1 MAKEI
6 KFKDGNNDIFI
17 RRQYT
22 FLVQN
27 SLGPVVM
34 RTLRANFKVS
44 IAKGDED
51 VVIVEEKKS

>member
-1 MAKEI
+1 MKIDE
-6 KFKDGNNDIFI
+6 NNDIFI

-27 SLGPVVM
+27 NLGPAVIKI
-34 RTLRANFKVS
+34 LKANFKVS

-51 VVIVEEKKS
+51 VIIVEEK